1 MRQED
6 TTPWYRQF
14 WPWFIIAIP
23 ASAVIAG
30 LTTVWISTQTTDSLV
45 LQSEDGVRNA
55 SDRRI
60 AAERFASRAG
70 LAARLDIDPD
80 TGTVAATI
88 GVGDLDVVPATL
100 EFELSHPAFAER
112 DQAITLVKAMPD
124 EAGNP
129 VWVGHFAS
137 MPTGRFYAVLKSG
150 ETWRLTAEWQGEASL
165 TLYPGG
171 NDSP

>member
-1 MRQED
+1 MRHED
-6 TTPWYRQF
+6 TTPWYQQF
-14 WPWFIIAIP
+14 WPWFIMAIP
-23 ASAVIAG
+23 AAAVVGG

-70 LAARLDIDPD
+70 LAAFVEINPE
-80 TGTVAATI
+80 TGTIAAMMRS
-88 GVGDLDVVPATL
+88 GDLDRVPATL

-112 DQAITLVKAMPD
+112 DQVVTLAKAMPD
-124 EAGNP
+124 PEGNP
-129 VWVGHFAS
+129 VWVGHFTS
-137 MPTGRFYAVLKSG
+137 VPTGRFYAVLKSG
-150 ETWRLTAEWQGEASL
+150 ETWRLTAEWHGEASL

-171 NDSP
+171 NDGS